1 LDNLFSGAPGD
12 GIGVL
17 LQFIMQNNDDD
28 EENRA
33 GNRSGP
39 NVIPDEETVREDM
52 VMKVLGGCTCR
63 QSPVLLTLSLYR

>member
-1 LDNLFSGAPGD
+1 
-12 GIGVL
+12 
-17 LQFIMQNNDDD
+17 MQNNDDD